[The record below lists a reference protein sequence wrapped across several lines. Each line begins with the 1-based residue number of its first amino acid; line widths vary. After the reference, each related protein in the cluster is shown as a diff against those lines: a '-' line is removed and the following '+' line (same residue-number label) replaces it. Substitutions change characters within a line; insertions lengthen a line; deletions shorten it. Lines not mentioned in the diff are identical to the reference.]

1 MRKGTM
7 LQIPSRLHY
16 SVERFVS
23 YNEWFHFLISRTGQ
37 IDGKLMLRKIMRLSM
52 EWKDI
57 YKESKEG
64 GDEVVISGWG
74 YIFDVMGCLE
84 LCWS

>member
-1 MRKGTM
+1 
-7 LQIPSRLHY
+7 
-16 SVERFVS
+16 
-23 YNEWFHFLISRTGQ
+23 
-37 IDGKLMLRKIMRLSM
+37 MRLSM

-74 YIFDVMGCLE
+74 LYL
-84 LCWS
+84 